1 VFEYFQDLLSLLT
14 EKLDVM
20 VCIGPTCV
28 FKCEEHCLFAMNFA
42 VMDCSYLGQNS

>member
-1 VFEYFQDLLSLLT
+1 VFEYLQDLLRTYS

-20 VCIGPTCV
+20 VYIGLTCV
-28 FKCEEHCLFAMNFA
+28 LKCEEHGLFAMNFA